1 MSCTLLGSFGIKIKN
16 RNNYILCIDPLIAN
30 TSTATVAIVGIL
42 NMNKFKNE
50 VY

>member
-1 MSCTLLGSFGIKIKN
+1 MSCTLLGSLGIKIKN
-16 RNNYILCIDPLIAN
+16 RNNYTLSIDPLIAN

-42 NMNKFKNE
+42 NKNPFKSE